1 MFRDIRMMRR
11 LWRAARTL
19 GAYNVLP
26 PPEWNEFAP
35 PPLKWAKALGFFR
48 TKKSLSAGR
57 SGERLAR
64 AFTDLGPSYIKLG
77 QFLATR
83 PDVIGVAIAHD
94 LAELQDKLPPFPLAE
109 AKQILAEEFAPDIR
123 ATIGDIG
130 EAVAAASI
138 AQVHK
143 VTLTPEAENA
153 PPRVRAIKI
162 LRPGIERAFAADL
175 EAFAWAAQRVETLS
189 AEARRLRPIAL
200 IDTLARSIA
209 IEMDLRLEGAAAVE
223 LANNTAKDADF
234 RVPAID
240 WNLTTRRVLA
250 TEWIDGISLKDRDAL
265 IAAGHDPKRLAN
277 VVIQSFL
284 RQALRDG
291 FFHADMHPGNLFV
304 DKEGRLVA
312 VDFGIMGRLDPL
324 ARRFMAET
332 LGGFLARDYRRVAAI
347 HVQVGFIGAQHSVD
361 DFAQALR
368 AIGEPIFGRDAS
380 NVSMARLLAQLF
392 EVTRLFDMPMQP
404 QLVLLQKTMVVAE
417 GVARQL
423 DPTHS
428 MWEASRPI
436 LEQWMVDQ
444 VGPQARLKDAAEG
457 MTSLGRAISALPE
470 VLRNAE
476 QIATMLSAG
485 GIRLHPDTAR
495 EIAAAEVRATAH
507 VRIAVWIGA
516 AALAIIALAQ
526 L

>member
-1 MFRDIRMMRR
+1 MFRALRMLGRLRR
-11 LWRAARTL
+11 AGRVL
-19 GAYNVLP
+19 GAYDVLP
-26 PPEWNEFAP
+26 PSEWSQFTP
-35 PPLKWAKALGFFR
+35 PPLRAAKALGLFR
-48 TKKSLSAGR
+48 RNKKLAVGR

-64 AFTDLGPSYIKLG
+64 ALTELGPSYIKLG

-83 PDVIGVAIAHD
+83 PDVIGTEIARD
-94 LAELQDKLPPFPLAE
+94 LAELQDRLPPFALSE
-109 AKQILAEEFAPDIR
+109 ARKILAEELNAEAL
-123 ATIGDIG
+123 ATIGDLG
-130 EAVAAASI
+130 GPVAAASI

-143 VTLTPEAENA
+143 VILLPEVPAA
-153 PPRVRAIKI
+153 PPRRRALKI
-162 LRPGIERAFAADL
+162 LRPGIERAFAEDL
-175 EAFAWAAQRVETLS
+175 EAFAWAARWMERIGP
-189 AEARRLRPIAL
+189 EARRLRPVAL

-223 LANNTAKDADF
+223 LTNNTAKESDF

-240 WNLTTRRVLA
+240 WDLTTRRVLA
-250 TEWIDGISLKDRDAL
+250 SEWIDGVSLKDRDQL
-265 IAAGHDPKRLAN
+265 IARGYDLKRLATL
-277 VVIQSFL
+277 VVQSFL
-284 RQALRDG
+284 RHALRDG

-304 DKEGRLVA
+304 DSEGRLVA

-347 HVQVGFIGAQHSVD
+347 HLQVGFVGPDHNVE

-380 NVSMARLLAQLF
+380 KVSMAKLLAQLF
-392 EVTRLFDMPMQP
+392 EVTRMFDMPLQP

-423 DPTHS
+423 DPQHS
-428 MWEASRPI
+428 IWDAAKPI
-436 LEQWMVDQ
+436 LEQWMIEQ

-457 MTSLGRAISALPE
+457 MTSLGRALSALPE

-476 QIATMLSAG
+476 QVAAMLSTNG
-485 GIRLHPDTAR
+485 LRLHPDTAKA
-495 EIAAAEVRATAH
+495 IAAAEVRSTAH
-507 VRIAVWIGA
+507 LRVAVWIGA
-516 AALAIIALAQ
+516 VALALIAIAQ